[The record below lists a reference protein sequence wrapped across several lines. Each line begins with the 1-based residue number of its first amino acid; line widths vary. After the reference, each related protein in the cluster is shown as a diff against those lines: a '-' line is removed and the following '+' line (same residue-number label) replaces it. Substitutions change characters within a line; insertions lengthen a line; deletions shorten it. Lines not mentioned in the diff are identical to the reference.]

1 MMTIGGRVSGLC
13 CFIQWFALESFVVIT
28 YYQSAPKTRLLLLH
42 RKKGDNVMIMLLKL
56 LNLAF
61 IAITCNASTPMSSPF
76 RQSLLTPIVVGVRR
90 ATRNTQRRGISS
102 TAITANS
109 HDVVRR
115 SRGGAAKTNC
125 DGKPPVK
132 LLRWAYAAAGLA
144 TTAGWGTM
152 VYTSIRDNQP
162 VGAMMPCEFGI

>member
-1 MMTIGGRVSGLC
+1 MG
-13 CFIQWFALESFVVIT
+13 FVAS
-28 YYQSAPKTRLLLLH
+28 YNGSPSNLLLLSPIISLPPK
-42 RKKGDNVMIMLLKL
+42 RGCFSPRRRATMIMLLKL

-61 IAITCNASTPMSSPF
+61 IAITCNASAPMSSPF
-76 RQSLLTPIVVGVRR
+76 QQSLLTPIVVGVRR
-90 ATRNTQRRGISS
+90 ATRNTQLHGISS

>member
-1 MMTIGGRVSGLC
+1 MNRGLSE
-13 CFIQWFALESFVVIT
+13 WA
-28 YYQSAPKTRLLLLH
+28 LLLH
-42 RKKGDNVMIMLLKL
+42 TMVRIRIFCCYHLLSVCPQNEAASSSTNERRATMIMLLKL

-61 IAITCNASTPMSSPF
+61 IAITCNASAPMSSPF

-109 HDVVRR
+109 HDVV
-115 SRGGAAKTNC
+115 SRGGAAKTCC